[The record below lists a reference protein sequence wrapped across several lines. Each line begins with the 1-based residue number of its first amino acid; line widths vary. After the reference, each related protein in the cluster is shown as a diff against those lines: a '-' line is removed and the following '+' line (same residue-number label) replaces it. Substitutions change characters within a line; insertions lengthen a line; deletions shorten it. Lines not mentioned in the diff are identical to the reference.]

1 MNVLNNPK
9 KMIAS
14 GAKILLVMV
23 VMAFLGLHS
32 FNFFQFTFPADQW
45 YYAFLGFGL
54 TSGGVVI
61 YLLMFKWEQGTKL
74 QKTIALIMLVVSVI
88 GELLTA
94 GFGMQVEGLKNAGYT
109 LTEED
114 FQFMILA
121 VQMLGLFH
129 GVAILIYFAGNDI
142 ARLFADDDGDGIPN
156 IIDPVDNRTLRNNGR
171 NRRPAMAH
179 EIRSSLSED
188 DSPSSPRQ

>member
-1 MNVLNNPK
+1 MLSNPK
-9 KMIAS
+9 KMIAA
-14 GAKILLVMV
+14 GAKVILVAV

-32 FNFFQFTFPADQW
+32 FNFFQFTFPPDQW

-61 YLLMFKWEQGTKL
+61 YLLMFKWEQGTKM
-74 QKTIALIMLVVSVI
+74 QKTISLIMLVVSVI

-109 LTEED
+109 MTSDDYKL
-114 FQFMILA
+114 MIL
-121 VQMLGLFH
+121 VIQGLGLFH
-129 GVAILIYFAGNDI
+129 GVALLIYFAGNDI

-156 IIDPVDNRTLRNNGR
+156 IFDPVDNRVLRGNGR
-171 NRRPAMAH
+171 MRQYANSQ
-179 EIRSSLSED
+179 EIDFPE
-188 DSPSSPRQ
+188 PHP